1 DPAQINNV
9 HSKLLYFLGVS
20 KWDDRAVRLEAARYA
35 LDAMQRQSAVVHWIV
50 DDTDFLKQG
59 SHSVGVQRQYTGS
72 AGKIANCQL
81 GVSLSVAT
89 RSAHVPIDFELY
101 LPKTWTS
108 SPALRK
114 ECHIPE
120 QVEFKTKEDLA
131 LMMLARAI
139 EDGIPGHIVLGDS
152 WYGRSSR
159 FRNAIRAHG
168 LDFAVGIHPT
178 QKM

>member
-59 SHSVGVQRQYTGS
+59 THSVGVQRQYTGS
-72 AGKIANCQL
+72 AGKIANCQI

-89 RSAHVPIDFELY
+89 RTEHLPLDFALY
-101 LPKTWTS
+101 LPTSWTEDAARRAEAKI
-108 SPALRK
+108 PADVMF
-114 ECHIPE
+114 
-120 QVEFKTKEDLA
+120 QTKIDLA
-131 LMMLARAI
+131 LGMIERAAQ
-139 EDGIPGHIVLGDS
+139 DGLP
-152 WYGRSSR
+152 
-159 FRNAIRAHG
+159 
-168 LDFAVGIHPT
+168 
-178 QKM
+178 